1 MWILRVCFRR
11 ERTRILSGDRMT
23 LPAEE
28 PPKSGPIGIALML
41 VFLVLLLFTVALVV
55 VSFPLGWYAV
65 FSGGLSKQ
73 FNYSSLSR
81 PYFWIGPLIS
91 YVPFQVPVGIVFAL
105 LSVIYLGM
113 FALSIRQ
120 GSNPLT
126 AMLRSVRE
134 GDRALFSS
142 PFVVTLITI
151 AFLTFTAS
159 IMDVF
164 ISSTGV
170 QIGTIAGDPLALLA
184 GFTSSPLVEE
194 LGFRVVLIGVVAMIL
209 SLGRPDRTPLKAL
222 WRPSAAI
229 EGMAVGS
236 GASLLIW
243 AATGFSAVTF
253 GACHVLCGSSWDIG
267 KFPEAAYGGL
277 VLGYVYVK
285 YGLHVAVLA
294 HWGVDYLGS
303 VFAFFGQAAYGI
315 PWNATSNE
323 FIGQYLVDLDM
334 VFLFG
339 LASFLLI
346 AYVGIKK
353 LVVAKKKPLEIDK
366 GMKVE
371 PVVLT

>member
-1 MWILRVCFRR
+1 
-11 ERTRILSGDRMT
+11 MT
-23 LPAEE
+23 LSAEGQR
-28 PPKSGPIGIALML
+28 KRGLLGIALML
-41 VFLVLLLFTVALVV
+41 VFLVLLLFTLALVV
-55 VSFPLGWYAV
+55 ASFPVGWYAI
-65 FSGGLSKQ
+65 FSGNLSKQ
-73 FNYSSLSR
+73 YTYNSLSN
-81 PYFWIGPLIS
+81 PYLWIGPLIT
-91 YVPFQVPVGIVFAL
+91 YLPFQIPVGSVFAT

-113 FALSIRQ
+113 FVLSIRQ
-120 GSNPLT
+120 GSNPIR
-126 AMLRSVRE
+126 AMSKALKE
-134 GDRALFSS
+134 GEQPLFSS
-142 PFVVTLITI
+142 PFIVTLIAI

-159 IMDVF
+159 VMDVF

-170 QIGTIAGDPLALLA
+170 QIGTITGDPLALLA

-209 SLGRPDRTPLKAL
+209 CLGRSTKTALKAL

-229 EGMAVGS
+229 EGLAVGS

-243 AATGFSAVTF
+243 VATGFSAVTF
-253 GACHVLCGSSWDIG
+253 GACHVLCGSTWDIG

-303 VFAFFGQAAYGI
+303 VFAFFGQAAYKI
-315 PWNATSNE
+315 AWNTTSGE
-323 FIGQYLVDLDM
+323 FLGQYLVDIDM
-334 VFLFG
+334 LLLFG

-346 AYVGIKK
+346 MYVGIKR
-353 LVVAKKKPLEIDK
+353 LLGAKKGPLVAD
-366 GMKVE
+366 MVTVE